1 MGIKKQV
8 SDWIGFETAFSKRN
22 RCADK
27 FSLSDCFRL
36 RIRLKFIVCTQASWW
51 KVQLRRVYSLWPWA
65 GLTGSQ
71 RVRCTLSSHASR
83 CIFPFLSSL
92 QIAVCT
98 MAVSAGFLGKEQSVQ
113 IWKATCEKT
122 SNHLQLNS
130 LCQSGC
136 LHARLG
142 QQGSTQCLN
151 AFCQVL
157 INCLGIFI
165 LNLFV
170 YQTQLNLKVRDLDTE
185 GFILALICPI
195 LGSSCS
201 QSLLFSDVCNSSDPT
216 EGHMSQ

>member
-1 MGIKKQV
+1 MCWQIFIKWLLSAENRTEIHCVYTGQLVK
-8 SDWIGFETAFSKRN
+8 SAAEKSLFS
-22 RCADK
+22 
-27 FSLSDCFRL
+27 
-36 RIRLKFIVCTQASWW
+36 V
-51 KVQLRRVYSLWPWA
+51 
-65 GLTGSQ
+65 
-71 RVRCTLSSHASR
+71 TLSRLDRVTESKMYPFQPCFQMH
-83 CIFPFLSSL
+83 FPFLSSL

-151 AFCQVL
+151 ASCQVL

-185 GFILALICPI
+185 GFILALICPDT
-195 LGSSCS
+195 G
-201 QSLLFSDVCNSSDPT
+201 QFLFSVSAFFWCV
-216 EGHMSQ
+216 